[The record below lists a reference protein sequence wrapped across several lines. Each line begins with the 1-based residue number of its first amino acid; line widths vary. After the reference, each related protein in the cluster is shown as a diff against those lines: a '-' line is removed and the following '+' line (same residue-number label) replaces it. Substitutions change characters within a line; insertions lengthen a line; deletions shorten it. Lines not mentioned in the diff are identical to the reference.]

1 MFDRASWLTNDCEE
15 KSMTTATNPYP
26 DVALPAGARTLD
38 TWQDCG
44 DPQPYRVILAA
55 DRTITDHRLTVSP
68 SAVQWADGTIDD
80 GRIEGPHIYL
90 FNLGEGDPLNSDQA
104 RELAAVLLEV
114 AGQLDGW
121 TTK

>member
-1 MFDRASWLTNDCEE
+1 
-15 KSMTTATNPYP
+15 MTTAANPHP
-26 DVALPAGARTLD
+26 DVALPPSATALD
-38 TWQDCG
+38 KEWQSD
-44 DPQPYRVILAA
+44 DFQPYRVIVAA

-68 SAVQWADGTIDD
+68 SAVQWADGSVDD
-80 GRIEGPHIYL
+80 GRIEGPHIYV

-121 TTK
+121 TAK